1 MSREL
6 KRIKMKLL
14 QNEEK
19 LQSSNA
25 DKIVLTN
32 QRILMQEEV
41 WGKSYKISIFLEDI
55 SSIETHFKSNTLFL
69 IIGIILAVAG
79 LLLNSTGIKD
89 TSAIGLIIGGIFIA
103 LWWFSRK
110 HLVTIASNGGSSLN
124 VFVQQMSEEKIEEL
138 VTIVQEAKL
147 KRVNELFKI

>member
-1 MSREL
+1 
-6 KRIKMKLL
+6 MKLL

>member
-1 MSREL
+1 
-6 KRIKMKLL
+6 MKLL

-79 LLLNSTGIKD
+79 LLLNSTGIED